1 MRCSIAKP
9 LAVLASIA
17 AFVSPVFADDNHILQ
32 SNSLNTCQ
40 DNSGFTASLFNVVFT
55 SNNNSA
61 AVDIIAVS
69 SIQGS
74 VMFDISITAYGYQ
87 IIRKTVDPCTAG
99 LAGLC
104 PMTAGKI
111 PLNFNLQVSA
121 DAVAQLPGIAY
132 TFPDLDAKVKVF
144 INMTD
149 GAQSGQSVAC
159 VEADV
164 SNGKTVDL
172 LGVQWATAIVA
183 GLALASSAVVSGL
196 GHSNAASHVAANAL
210 SLFGYFQA
218 QAMIGLTSVPL
229 PPVVQSWTQDFQ
241 WSMGI
246 IRVSFMQNIFTW
258 YQRATGGTPS
268 NIFDSLSTVSVQVE
282 KRGLEWVQAGLGMS
296 KRALAMMPR
305 AVTQPVANVVKRG
318 NIQTS
323 YGSYIVYGIQRVA
336 YRARI
341 ESTNLFMTGLT
352 IFCIFVVLTVICVAA
367 FKGFC
372 ELAVRNKMMKTDKF
386 LEFRNGWF
394 TVLKGILFRL
404 TLIGFPQMTIL
415 CLWEFT
421 QNDSPA
427 EIVLAVFFFFGM
439 ALTLGWAASKVI
451 RIARRSVAMH
461 RNPAY
466 ILFSDPQCLN
476 KWGFLYVQFRASAY
490 YFILPLLA
498 YSMLKGMFVAFAQ
511 GSGTVQAI
519 AFIIIEAAALIAAT
533 VLRPWMDKSTNSF
546 NIAICVMNFL
556 NAIFLLIF
564 TDVFNQPPL
573 VTGVVGVVLWIANA
587 SFALVLLIMLIVTT
601 VIVFFRENP
610 DARYQYMADDRASFM
625 KSQTQLTTTTEL
637 DALAATARGDKA
649 GYKHGVDLDDDAE
662 SISSDSLRRQA
673 NPANHPVPPSTANSA
688 TNHSYQ
694 NLPKSPIDPAMP
706 LFPVDNRA
714 PTNHNNAAY
723 LRQQAVSP
731 APRTPSPYDGSNTNL
746 SVGYRSQQNAS
757 PVAGGYRTQNNAS
770 PWQRGAGYEH

>member
-1 MRCSIAKP
+1 MRLSILQPLAILSSIAIFGQS
-9 LAVLASIA
+9 AGA
-17 AFVSPVFADDNHILQ
+17 AEQILT
-32 SNSLNTCQ
+32 SSSLNACQ
-40 DNSGFTASLFNVVFT
+40 ENSGFTASLFNVVFKP
-55 SNNNSA
+55 SA
-61 AVDIIAVS
+61 KKAEINIIAVS

-74 VMFDISITAYGYQ
+74 VVFDVSISAYGYEF
-87 IIRKTVDPCTAG
+87 IRRTVDPCTAG

-111 PLNFNLQVSA
+111 PLNFNLDVSPQA
-121 DAVAQLPGIAY
+121 ISQIPGIAY
-132 TFPDLDAKVKVF
+132 TLPDLDATVKVF

-149 GAQSGQSVAC
+149 GAAKGTSVAC
-159 VEADV
+159 VEADI
-164 SNGKTVDL
+164 SNGKTVNL
-172 LGVQWATAIVA
+172 IGVKWATAIVA

-218 QAMIGLTSVPL
+218 QAMIGLTGVPL
-229 PPVVQSWTQDFQ
+229 PPAVQAWTQDFQ

-246 IRVSFMQNIFTW
+246 IKVHFMQSIFTW

-268 NIFDSLSTVSVQVE
+268 QLFDSLQLVSVQVE
-282 KRGLEWVQAGLGMS
+282 KRSLEVARVGLDLS

-305 AVTQPVANVVKRG
+305 GIAEPIKNLAKRG

-336 YRARI
+336 YKAEI

-352 IFCIFVVLTVICVAA
+352 FYCVFVVLTVIGVAA
-367 FKGFC
+367 FKVFC
-372 ELAVRNKMMKTDKF
+372 EIAARNRMMKNESF
-386 LEFRNGWF
+386 LDFRNGWY

-404 TLIGFPQMTIL
+404 TLIGYPQMTIL

-427 EIVLAVFFFFGM
+427 EVVLAVFFLLGM
-439 ALTLGWAASKVI
+439 SVTLAWAASKVI
-451 RIARRSVAMH
+451 RVARRSVAMH

-490 YFILPLLA
+490 YFVLPLLG
-498 YSMLKGMFVAFAQ
+498 YTLVKGMFVAFAQ
-511 GSGTVQAI
+511 GSGTVQAV
-519 AFIIIEAAALIAAT
+519 AFILIEAAALIAAS

-546 NIAICVMNFL
+546 NISICVINFI
-556 NAIFLLIF
+556 NAVFLLIF
-564 TDVFNQPPL
+564 TNVFNQPGL
-573 VTGVVGVVLWIANA
+573 VTGVVGVVLWIVNA
-587 SFALVLLIMLIVTT
+587 VFSLVLLIMLIITT

-649 GYKHGVDLDDDAE
+649 GYKHGLDLDDDAE
-662 SISSDSLRRQA
+662 SINSETMRRQQ
-673 NPANHPVPPSTANSA
+673 NPSSNLLPPSSANSA
-688 TNHSYQ
+688 SKYREQ
-694 NLPKSPIDPAMP
+694 GPRSPVDPSMP
-706 LFPVDNRA
+706 LFPAENRGSPNYNQA
-714 PTNHNNAAY
+714 GY
-723 LRQQAVSP
+723 LTPV
-731 APRTPSPYDGSNTNL
+731 PREPSPYSGSSSNL
-746 SVGYRSQQNAS
+746 NAPAGAGYRSQNNAS
-757 PVAGGYRTQNNAS
+757 PGGYRPQNNAS
-770 PWQRGAGYEH
+770 PWQRGAGYE